1 MSGEPGAADQKATE
15 PRGHCPSATSSCAW
29 GQMPLQGAGPAP
41 LALGKATALPVCEV
55 PTEPEPEGLQDNQ
68 ADPLVLASWPRLCRW
83 LVQRQFGRVLDL
95 LLPVWRDPVR
105 DPGDSPSPS
114 VGGAARNRGATSSRG
129 NGPSLCG
136 HGAPPPGRH
145 RALCRGHTEA
155 QPCPPGTDNAVR
167 TARKHEKL
175 STRRGTGQGEAAE
188 GRREHRQQLLT
199 PDGHLRPKLFPSSTR
214 KLRNLNPNLA

>member
-68 ADPLVLASWPRLCRW
+68 ADPLVLAFWPQLCRW

-114 VGGAARNRGATSSRG
+114 VGGAARNRGAASSRG
-129 NGPSLCG
+129 KVLHFVVTDHRLLAGTVLCAG
-136 HGAPPPGRH
+136 
-145 RALCRGHTEA
+145 
-155 QPCPPGTDNAVR
+155 D
-167 TARKHEKL
+167 
-175 STRRGTGQGEAAE
+175 TRRHSPALQE
-188 GRREHRQQLLT
+188 LT
-199 PDGHLRPKLFPSSTR
+199 MQ
-214 KLRNLNPNLA
+214 